1 MTFDELVDAVG
12 SEGGFD
18 VSPAMQGGWVNEV
31 HQKAVGAAQW
41 MMSTLELGPT
51 VADTATY
58 ELPDDVVDLAGLY
71 LQDPAAG
78 STPLPYERAS
88 TEMLWSLKS
97 GVSWTTGPGGV
108 FVPSFDAAAMALIE
122 LWPVPTTSGAT
133 INALAA
139 MIPPLMISG
148 SSPVIPADMHG
159 DLKDGAI
166 ALGLLRIEERP
177 DSAALFDAR
186 FAAMV
191 GNLRKRRKSRVGS
204 GTARMRVRGHDW

>member
-1 MTFDELVDAVG
+1 MTFDEVVAAVG

-18 VSPAMQGGWVNEV
+18 VSTAMQGGWVNEV

-41 MMSTLELGPT
+41 MMRSLELGPT
-51 VADTATY
+51 VAGTATY
-58 ELPDDVVDLAGLY
+58 ALPDDVVDLAGLY
-71 LQDPAAG
+71 LQPPGA
-78 STPLPYERAS
+78 TPLPYERAS
-88 TEMLWSLKS
+88 TAMLWSLKT
-97 GVSWTTGPGGV
+97 GMSWTTGPGGV
-108 FVPSFDAAAMALIE
+108 FVPSFDADAAALIE
-122 LWPVPTTSGAT
+122 LWPVPATSGAA

-139 MIPPLMISG
+139 MIPPLMVSG

-186 FAAMV
+186 FQAMV

>member
-18 VSPAMQGGWVNEV
+18 VSEAMRGGWVNEV

-41 MMSTLELGPT
+41 MMCSLELGPT

-71 LQDPAAG
+71 LQSPGD
-78 STPLPYERAS
+78 TPLPYTRAS
-88 TEMLWSLKS
+88 TEMLWSLKT
-97 GVSWTTGPGGV
+97 GLSWTSGPGGV
-108 FVPSFDAAAMALIE
+108 FVPSFDADATALIE
-122 LWPVPTTSGAT
+122 LWPVPTTSDAT

-139 MIPPLMISG
+139 TIPPLMISG

-159 DLKDGAI
+159 ELKDGAI

-186 FAAMV
+186 FQAMV